1 MSDKFDIMEQH
12 QSPQKKTLASEY
24 QNMTFERETYLNK
37 AKEAAKLTIP
47 SLFKEDVN
55 AKTAQTLVQPNQSV
69 GADGINNLSA
79 KVTLAMLP
87 PNQPFFKFS
96 VDLDDVKR
104 QANEAGAD
112 ESTFANNVTRGLA
125 LTEQMLVDYNEQ
137 NGDRICL
144 GEAMKHLYVA
154 GNVLLVHM
162 PNIGLKY
169 YPLNRYV
176 IKRDYCGNPL
186 KVITT
191 ETVGFFALPKDI
203 QEKVLEKLKE
213 KEKKDNIPNLEEKEL
228 KLYTV
233 YKLKDKHWVTWQ
245 EVEGFDIP
253 KTEGKYPKE
262 VPPFMALRYT
272 RIDGES
278 YGRGLVEEYIG
289 DLTYLDVI
297 SKAIK
302 EASLAA
308 SKFIMLVN
316 PAGQT
321 DIRKL
326 AKTKNG
332 GFCQGRADDVAP
344 LQANKY
350 YDLKTA
356 QEEKEI
362 LERRLYR
369 VFLLAQAVQR
379 DAERVTAQEIQYM
392 IRELEE
398 ALGNHYSIMSK
409 EFQRAYIKISFFHLR
424 KEKKNSLPDLI
435 RDKKVKLTVTT
446 GLEALGRGSDL
457 NKLTIFGQT
466 MMQFAQIAQATGMK
480 MNVIADMV
488 ANSLNLDISGLM
500 PTDEEIAQANQD
512 AQEQSLSEKIAPALI
527 NQSGELLKQQDQ
539 MEGNQKGTQ
548 TNG

>member
-1 MSDKFDIMEQH
+1 MENT

-24 QNMTFERETYLNK
+24 KNMTMERETYLNK
-37 AKEAAKLTIP
+37 AKEAARLTIP
-47 SLFKEDVN
+47 SLFKEDTSAN
-55 AKTAQTLVQPNQSV
+55 TAQTLVQPNQSV
-69 GADGINNLSA
+69 GADGVNNLSA

-96 VDLDDVKR
+96 VDPDDVKR
-104 QANEAGAD
+104 QATAINAD
-112 ESTFANNVTRGLA
+112 PTSYEQDVTRGLA
-125 LTEQMLVDYNEQ
+125 LTEQLLVDYNEQ

-144 GEAMKHLYVA
+144 GEAIKHLYVA
-154 GNVLLVHM
+154 GNVFLVHM
-162 PNIGLKY
+162 PKIGLKY

-176 IKRDYCGNPL
+176 VKRDYCGNPL
-186 KVITT
+186 KAITT
-191 ETVGFFALPKDI
+191 ETVGFYALPKDI
-203 QEKVLEKLKE
+203 QDKVLEKLKK
-213 KEKKDNIPNLEEKEL
+213 KENKDEIPNLEEKEFI
-228 KLYTV
+228 LYTI
-233 YKLKDKHWVTWQ
+233 YKLKDNHWLTWQ

-253 KTEGKYPKE
+253 KTEGKYPKDI
-262 VPPFMALRYT
+262 PPFMALRYT

-278 YGRGLVEEYIG
+278 YGRGLVEEYVG
-289 DLTYLDVI
+289 DLTYLDVL

-332 GFCQGRADDVAP
+332 GFCQGRADDCTP

-356 QEEKEI
+356 QEEKEV

-379 DAERVTAQEIQYM
+379 DSERTTATEIQYM
-392 IRELEE
+392 IRDLEE

-409 EFQRAYIKISFFHLR
+409 EFQRQYIKISFFHLR
-424 KEKKNSLPDLI
+424 KEKKNQLPDLI
-435 RDKKVKLTVTT
+435 RDDKVKLTVTT

-480 MNVIADMV
+480 MGVIAQMV

-500 PTDEEIAQANQD
+500 PTDDEIAQMRQD
-512 AQEQSLSEKIAPALI
+512 AKDQSLSEKIAPALV
-527 NQSGELLKQQDQ
+527 NQSGELMKQQEELANKQ
-539 MEGNQKGTQ
+539 ERKV
-548 TNG
+548 

>member
-1 MSDKFDIMEQH
+1 MSEKFDIMEQH

-24 QNMTFERETYLNK
+24 KRLVADRETYLNK

-47 SLFKEDVN
+47 SLFKEDN
-55 AKTAQTLVQPNQSV
+55 NNTKKAQALVQPNQSV
-69 GADGINNLSA
+69 GADGVNNLSA

-96 VDLDDVKR
+96 VDLDDVKN
-104 QANEAGAD
+104 QAASIGAD
-112 ESTFANNVTRGLA
+112 PSSYEQDVTRGLS

-154 GNVLLVHM
+154 GNVMLVHM
-162 PNIGLKY
+162 PKIGLKY
-169 YPLNRYV
+169 YPLSRYV
-176 IKRDYCGNPL
+176 VKRDYCGNPL
-186 KVITT
+186 KAITT
-191 ETVGFFALPKDI
+191 ETVGFYALPKDI
-203 QEKVLEKLKE
+203 QDKVLEKLKE

-228 KLYTV
+228 TLYTV
-233 YKLKDKHWVTWQ
+233 YKLKDKHWITWQ
-245 EVEGFDIP
+245 EVEGIDIP
-253 KTEGKYPKE
+253 KTEGKYPCDI
-262 VPPFMALRYT
+262 PPFMALRYT
-272 RIDGES
+272 RIDGED

-302 EASLAA
+302 DASLAA
-308 SKFIMLVN
+308 SKFVMLVN

-332 GFCQGRADDVAP
+332 GFCQGRAEDCTP

-392 IRELEE
+392 IRDLEE

-409 EFQRAYIKISFFHLR
+409 EFQRTYIKISFFHLR

-435 RDKKVKLTVTT
+435 RDDKVKLTVTT

-480 MNVIADMV
+480 MNVIAQMV

-500 PTDEEIAQANQD
+500 PTEEEIAAANEAAQD
-512 AQEQSLSEKIAPALI
+512 QSITEKIAPALI
-527 NQSGELLKQQDQ
+527 NQSGEMLKQQDA
-539 MEGNQKGTQ
+539 MEGNQKGL